1 MELSSARSLWAS
13 KSEPPELRRH
23 HILIKGHTN
32 MRTVVI
38 TGVSTG
44 IGHAAAKV
52 MIGRGFRV
60 FGSVRN
66 SADAERVQAELGE
79 KFAPLIFDVVDTQAI
94 AEAANCVREA
104 LAGGTLAGLVNNAGI
119 AVSGPLLEVP
129 ESDYRKQLEVNLMGP
144 FLVTQAFAPLL
155 GADPT
160 LQGPPGRIVNI
171 SSVSGIRAMPFLG
184 PYSASK
190 FGLEG
195 YSDSLRR
202 ELMLFGIDVI
212 VIGPGPVKTAI
223 WDKAEE
229 VDMEQYVASP
239 YRPMLER
246 FQKVFITQGRDGYP
260 ADRLGELI
268 YTALTTA
275 KPKARY
281 AAVKGRMMEK
291 LMMKIASPR
300 MLDKAIAKML
310 GLNKKA

>member
-1 MELSSARSLWAS
+1 MQT
-13 KSEPPELRRH
+13 
-23 HILIKGHTN
+23 I
-32 MRTVVI
+32 VI

-52 MIGRGFRV
+52 MIARGFRV

-66 SADAERVQAELGE
+66 QADAERVQAELGDN
-79 KFAPLIFDVVDTQAI
+79 FAPLIFDVVDSAAI
-94 AEAANCVREA
+94 AEAAACVREA
-104 LAGGTLAGLVNNAGI
+104 LGGGTLAGLVNNAGI

-155 GADPT
+155 GADPA
-160 LQGPPGRIVNI
+160 LNGPPGRVVNI

-195 YSDSLRR
+195 YSESLRR

-229 VDMEQYVASP
+229 VDIEQYADSP
-239 YRPMLER
+239 YRPILER
-246 FQKVFITQGRDGYP
+246 FQKVFISQGRDGYP

-268 YTALTTA
+268 CTALTA
-275 KPKARY
+275 AQPKGRY

-291 LMMKIASPR
+291 LMMQIASPR